1 MAGRVPRVPKHRV
14 NKNIAKHKSRTRAG
28 EKTGRATVES
38 NAIESKDST
47 VKKITGRKSKNEIR
61 KDSVNKKKPVNPDKK
76 KDVKTRIHSGA
87 KKQNRE
93 EPKTHSNK
101 RERRSSQPN
110 AHRPP
115 NYRKARN
122 EAHERIMKRQKNL
135 DTPWGRHFQKDRSTR
150 MKLAAGVGGAVGLGM
165 VLTDKQ
171 DDDSLSAA
179 GKIAK
184 IGALGIAADYGSQV
198 ALTRMGLYNS
208 VTTGDMAR
216 VDAKTRGRKV
226 LSVEAEKRWQRR
238 KASQLGVA
246 ARIGMVAVGAATL
259 MDIGHRLSEDKK
271 ADMERAEQE
280 EQLKMK
286 MQAER
291 QRNHQKSYG
300 YVDMGQIAIQQWE
313 KRIGHYAMG
322 NARF

>member
-1 MAGRVPRVPKHRV
+1 MAKGKPRWRSRV
-14 NKNIAKHKSRTRAG
+14 NQNSAKHNAQARINKGKR
-28 EKTGRATVES
+28 TVES
-38 NAIESKDST
+38 NTIENKDEV
-47 VKKITGRKSKNEIR
+47 VKR
-61 KDSVNKKKPVNPDKK
+61 
-76 KDVKTRIHSGA
+76 VKTRRTPKQRQEARTQKNKDRKKQVKERRQSGA
-87 KKQNRE
+87 KKKVSETPKSRSNRQ
-93 EPKTHSNK
+93 SW
-101 RERRSSQPN
+101 RRSKPSSGPENKGSAPN
-110 AHRPP
+110 R
-115 NYRKARN
+115 RKAR
-122 EAHERIMKRQKNL
+122 ADVHERLMSRQKNL
-135 DTPWGRHFQKDRSTR
+135 ETPWGRHFQKDKSTR
-150 MKLAAGVGGAVGLGM
+150 MKLAAGIGGAVGLGM

-171 DDDSLSAA
+171 DDDAFSAA

-198 ALTRMGLYNS
+198 ALTKMGLYSS

-259 MDIGHRLSEDKK
+259 MDIGHRISEDKK
-271 ADMERAEQE
+271 ADLDRAEQE